1 MKRHGTPREDPA
13 MNPRDGAAEEVEMNT
28 WKMFAVIAIN
38 IANIAGLTSCC
49 PAAAETR
56 FSAPAALNE
65 TIYRPDCPSDDADRS
80 WHPGTICDSCR

>member
-1 MKRHGTPREDPA
+1 
-13 MNPRDGAAEEVEMNT
+13 MNT
-28 WKMFAVIAIN
+28 SKKLGVIVVIA
-38 IANIAGLTSCC
+38 ANIAGLTSR

-65 TIYRPDCPSDDADRS
+65 TIYQPDCPSDDADRS